1 MIYFA
6 QVGNNGPIKIGYSH
20 RLSLKGRLKILQG
33 QNKEKI
39 KLLLKFAGT
48 RALEQKIHKQFYCSH
63 ISKEWFNPS
72 KSLLYFIRKQQIDEN
87 TSKSLKIYELN

>member
-33 QNKEKI
+33 QNKEKN
-39 KLLLKFAGT
+39 KASFKVCRDKGT
-48 RALEQKIHKQFYCSH
+48 RT
-63 ISKEWFNPS
+63 
-72 KSLLYFIRKQQIDEN
+72 EN
-87 TSKSLKIYELN
+87 T